1 MTATYTLRAC
11 RSTLVAINKESVL
24 TPRIAVY
31 DFARQG
37 ALVEK
42 FELMCA
48 AIDCDIQTAE
58 GSGACVLEWIRKVES
73 GEIDIADVDG
83 NAWVMNITR
92 DKVWFEGLYSQGEGG
107 EVTIAQYKLAVE
119 TYVRFLADPERK
131 PIEVDFP
138 A

>member
-1 MTATYTLRAC
+1 MC
-11 RSTLVAINKESVL
+11 IAIE
-24 TPRIAVY
+24 
-31 DFARQG
+31 D
-37 ALVEK
+37 
-42 FELMCA
+42 
-48 AIDCDIQTAE
+48 DIQTAE

-92 DKVWFEGLYSQGEGG
+92 DKVWFKGLYSQGEGG
-107 EVTIAQYKLAVE
+107 EVTFAQYKLAVE